1 MEPNNP
7 SPLRR
12 MLEQQSTEVLQEM
25 LEQQLGTDP
34 VNTESVRMILSILRS
49 RAPAPRPEVTGEA
62 AEAME
67 RYRALVARQDRQQL
81 RRKKGKKLLIRALST
96 AAVLA
101 LILAVI
107 LPQQAEAGS
116 IWKRLTRW
124 TEEVI
129 VEFFTPNDNDHR
141 LVEYEFTTDHPG
153 LQEVYDAVVEM
164 GITQPMVPMWFPEES
179 ELGECKVT
187 DTPSRNR
194 LSFCFSY
201 GEDEITFI
209 VDKYDT
215 NVSRQFEKDDS
226 ESFQY
231 EKQNTTFLIM
241 QNNDIWTAIWYQ
253 DNIEC
258 SLAIDCQEDVLYR
271 ILNSIYTPEV

>member
-25 LEQQLGTDP
+25 LEQQLDTDP

-49 RAPAPRPEVTGEA
+49 RAPAPRPEVTGET

-101 LILAVI
+101 LVLAVI

-124 TEEVI
+124 TEDI
-129 VEFFTPNDNDHR
+129 VEFFTPSDNEHR
-141 LVEYEFTTDHPG
+141 FVEYEFKTDNPG

-164 GITQPMVPMWFPEES
+164 GITEPMVPMWFPEGS
-179 ELGECKVT
+179 DLMECKLIT
-187 DTPSRNR
+187 TPSRNR
-194 LSFCFSY
+194 LSVCFSL
-201 GEDEITFI
+201 DKSEIKLI
-209 VDKYDT
+209 IDKYST
-215 NVSRQFEKDDS
+215 NVLRQFEKDSSDVL
-226 ESFQY
+226 QY
-231 EKQNTTFLIM
+231 EKQNTTFFIM
-241 QNNDIWTAIWYQ
+241 RNNDTWVVIWYQ

-271 ILNSIYTPEV
+271 ILNSIYSTEA

>member
-164 GITQPMVPMWFPEES
+164 GITQPVVPMWLPEGS
-179 ELGECKVT
+179 ELLECKLST
-187 DTPSRNR
+187 ARSRDQ
-194 LSFCFSY
+194 LFSRFLY
-201 GEDEITFI
+201 KDSEITFVI
-209 VDKYDT
+209 DKYAA
-215 NVSRQFEKDDS
+215 NVLHQFEKNNS
-226 ESFQY
+226 EALQF
-231 EKQNTTFLIM
+231 EKQNTTFFII
-241 QNNDIWTAIWYQ
+241 QNNEIWTVIWCQ

-271 ILNSIYTPEV
+271 ILNSIYTPEA